1 VRRQACSNR
10 LGTPFRN
17 GVARIFENA
26 DQSLARLW
34 QDHSNGLGTAR
45 PVSGSLTLLVPYPVP
60 RCASS
65 GKGHSHAATVELTL
79 SCSPSWG
86 DPEKP
91 VSRRPLTGAQV
102 TGDTPPDERMS
113 GQRAAPLLSLQYV
126 IPGQD
131 PQTSYRTDPQGT
143 PADDGAACPRPC
155 AGTQAGPLHFPA
167 THGHLRP

>member
-1 VRRQACSNR
+1 MRAGRGAQRGTRCTGRGGAIERLCLRRAERRAGAAAGVRRQACSNR
-10 LGTPFRN
+10 LETPFRN

-45 PVSGSLTLLVPYPVP
+45 PVSRSLTLLVPYPVP

-65 GKGHSHAATVELTL
+65 GKGHSHAATVKLTL

-113 GQRAAPLLSLQYV
+113 GQRAAPLLSFQYV

-131 PQTSYRTDPQGT
+131 PKT
-143 PADDGAACPRPC
+143 
-155 AGTQAGPLHFPA
+155 
-167 THGHLRP
+167 